1 MHVDLQRIF
10 NIFTYSIYSFTMSLD
25 KDACHYY
32 CINQFVQLF
41 PMGIHK
47 WDTAIDCFSR
57 KSIEKGQLS
66 SHNVFSFIINC
77 KWVTCSWFKH
87 CFFFIFMRPIIWID
101 QQVVSYVFNFSHE
114 IPISLKLPRLIVLY
128 LYPEWFTH
136 LQNLFIRRYGS
147 FDFSKKNSS
156 SHP

>member
-1 MHVDLQRIF
+1 MHVDLQWIF
-10 NIFTYSIYSFTMSLD
+10 NIFIYSIYSFTMSLD
-25 KDACHYY
+25 KDSCHYY

-101 QQVVSYVFNFSHE
+101 QQVVSSFSTIHMKFRY
-114 IPISLKLPRLIVLY
+114 IYIYISKMIY
-128 LYPEWFTH
+128 ISNAIIH
-136 LQNLFIRRYGS
+136 
-147 FDFSKKNSS
+147 SS
-156 SHP
+156 LW